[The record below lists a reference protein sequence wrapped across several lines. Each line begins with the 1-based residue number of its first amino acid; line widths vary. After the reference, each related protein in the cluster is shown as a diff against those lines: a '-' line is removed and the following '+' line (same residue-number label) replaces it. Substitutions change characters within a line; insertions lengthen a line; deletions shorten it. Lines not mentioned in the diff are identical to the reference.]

1 MKRATRS
8 LGFAL
13 SGLIHAFRHERN
25 LQLFAFGHLMVCGV
39 LLGVARAQSILFILI
54 LSLVGGFF
62 IVIELLNTAI
72 ERLADT
78 FDDYEKKHRGG
89 HYHPGIKMTK
99 DVGASASLVALF
111 LYGICLLNLL
121 YGLYMIT
128 IFSVID

>member
-1 MKRATRS
+1 
-8 LGFAL
+8 
-13 SGLIHAFRHERN
+13 
-25 LQLFAFGHLMVCGV
+25 MVCGV
-39 LLGVARAQSILFILI
+39 LLGVAPAQSILFILI